1 MKRRD
6 RWHAYR
12 PPTTARSVAE
22 MLLPAIAVWVGVWVA
37 FVYVMTGGP
46 A

>member
-1 MKRRD
+1 MKRD

-12 PPTTARSVAE
+12 PPTTAQSVAE
-22 MLLPAIAVWVGVWVA
+22 MLLPAIATVVGVWVA
-37 FVYVMTGGP
+37 LVYVLTGGP